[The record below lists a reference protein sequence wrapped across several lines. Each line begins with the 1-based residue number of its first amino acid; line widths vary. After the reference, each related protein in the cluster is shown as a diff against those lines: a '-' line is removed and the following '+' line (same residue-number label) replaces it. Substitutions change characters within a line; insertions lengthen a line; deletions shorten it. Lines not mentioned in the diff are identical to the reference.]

1 MRACSPEGQLYPR
14 LDQEK
19 CDGQKGGGDSASLLC
34 FHENPPGVL
43 HPVLGPLAQ
52 EGHWA
57 VEVGPEEGH
66 EDDQRAGAPLL
77 QTALERWCSSV

>member
-43 HPVLGPLAQ
+43 HPVLELPGQ
-52 EGHWA
+52 GHVA
-57 VEVGPEEGH
+57 VGAGPEESH
-66 EDDQRAGAPLL
+66 
-77 QTALERWCSSV
+77 